1 MNKAGAPQTEGL
13 NIQNG
18 AFLREKCL
26 KICKN
31 YAGPTACEYTTEGH
45 ECRIHTSFVKVTTG
59 EVPHYIKSSCFLF
72 GMYFQAQPQLNSYS
86 IQFNF
91 NNQCLVA
98 SELQKDFF
106 RLVFGFST
114 KKCQNDVFTEFC
126 QKIMHIIEQ
135 MLVLFSLSLI
145 GS

>member
-1 MNKAGAPQTEGL
+1 MAYCNMNITMICMMAYTNL
-13 NIQNG
+13 NI
-18 AFLREKCL
+18 ALIYVMVRC
-26 KICKN
+26 IC
-31 YAGPTACEYTTEGH
+31 
-45 ECRIHTSFVKVTTG
+45 
-59 EVPHYIKSSCFLF
+59 
-72 GMYFQAQPQLNSYS
+72 QAQPQLNSYS

-114 KKCQNDVFTEFC
+114 KKCQNYVFTEFC